1 MVRHLGLLCPPRHS
15 CHSRASSSAEPAT
28 PSKTPVSVT
37 QSLASLRLSHAKLM
51 EDHGSTL
58 ALLQHREQSLKELIE
73 RETAA
78 QETIKKLRAEV
89 RVLKDRATRSD
100 HKVSLA
106 EREVS
111 FLKAMV
117 VSAFCCS
124 VRG

>member
-1 MVRHLGLLCPPRHS
+1 
-15 CHSRASSSAEPAT
+15 
-28 PSKTPVSVT
+28 
-37 QSLASLRLSHAKLM
+37 M